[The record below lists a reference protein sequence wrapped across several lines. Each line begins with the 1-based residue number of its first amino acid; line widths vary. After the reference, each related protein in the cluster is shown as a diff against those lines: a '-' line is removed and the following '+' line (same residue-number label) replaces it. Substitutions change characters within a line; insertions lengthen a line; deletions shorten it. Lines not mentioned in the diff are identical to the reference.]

1 MDPKLSKAIVTFFL
15 GIPLFSRMNAE
26 EVKLVARHM
35 NVIELQPGE
44 VLFEEADRGNFMCF
58 IAHGSLDVI
67 KQSANS
73 GKEIVITSLRK
84 GQSIGEMS
92 VIESLPRSATIKA
105 RDNAK
110 LFILSQ
116 AAFDLILNRHANIG
130 IKLLKGVAILLSNN
144 LRKTS
149 SRLADYMLPI
159 S

>member
-1 MDPKLSKAIVTFFL
+1 MDPKLSKAIITFFL

-26 EVKLVARHM
+26 EVKLVAKHM

-44 VLFEEADRGNFMCF
+44 ILFEEADRGNFMCF

-67 KQSANS
+67 KQPANS
-73 GKEIVITSLRK
+73 GQEIVITSLRK

-92 VIESLPRSATIKA
+92 VIENLPRSATIKA

-116 AAFDLILNRHANIG
+116 AAFDQILSRHANIG
-130 IKLLKGVAILLSNN
+130 IKLLKGIAFLLSNN

>member
-1 MDPKLSKAIVTFFL
+1 MDPDLSKAIVDFFL
-15 GIPLFSRMNAE
+15 GIPIFSRMNAE
-26 EVKLVARHM
+26 EVKLVAKHM

-44 VLFEEADRGNFMCF
+44 TLFEESDRGSFMCF
-58 IAHGSLDVI
+58 IAHGTLDVI
-67 KQSANS
+67 KQP
-73 GKEIVITSLRK
+73 GVGDQEITITTVRR

-92 VIESLPRSATIKA
+92 VIEDLPRSATIKA
-105 RDNAK
+105 RENTK

-116 AAFDLILNRHANIG
+116 AAFDHVLAKHSHIG
-130 IKLLKGVAILLSNN
+130 IKLLKGITILLSNN

>member
-1 MDPKLSKAIVTFFL
+1 MDPNLSKAIIDFFL
-15 GIPLFSRMNAE
+15 GIPIFSRMNAE
-26 EVKLVARHM
+26 EVKLVAKHM
-35 NVIELQPGE
+35 NVIELQEGE
-44 VLFEEADRGNFMCF
+44 ILFNEADRGNFMCF
-58 IAHGSLDVI
+58 IAYGTLDVI
-67 KQSANS
+67 KQPIAADQ
-73 GKEIVITSLRK
+73 EIIITTLHK

-92 VIESLPRSATIKA
+92 VIENMPRSATIKA

-110 LFILSQ
+110 LFIFSQ
-116 AAFDLILNRHANIG
+116 AAFDLVMTRHANIG

>member
-1 MDPKLSKAIVTFFL
+1 MDPDLSKAIVDFFME
-15 GIPLFSRMNAE
+15 IPIFSRMNAE
-26 EVKLVARHM
+26 EVKLVAKHM

-44 VLFEEADRGNFMCF
+44 TLFEEADRGGFMCF
-58 IAHGSLDVI
+58 IAHGTLDVI
-67 KQSANS
+67 KQPGGANQ
-73 GKEIVITSLRK
+73 EIVITTARK

-92 VIESLPRSATIKA
+92 VIEDMPRSATIKA
-105 RDNAK
+105 RENAK

-116 AAFDLILNRHANIG
+116 AAFDLVLAKHSNIG
-130 IKLLKGVAILLSNN
+130 IKLLKGVTILLSNN

>member
-26 EVKLVARHM
+26 EVKLVAKHM

-67 KQSANS
+67 KQSVNS

-92 VIESLPRSATIKA
+92 VIENLPRSATIKA

-130 IKLLKGVAILLSNN
+130 IKLLKGIAILLSNN

>member
-1 MDPKLSKAIVTFFL
+1 MDPNLSKAIVDFFRNMP
-15 GIPLFSRMNAE
+15 IFSRMNAE
-26 EVKLVARHM
+26 EVKLVAKHM

-44 VLFEEADRGNFMCF
+44 ILFQEADRGNFMCF
-58 IAHGSLDVI
+58 IAHGTLDVI
-67 KQSANS
+67 KQPIAAEQ
-73 GKEIVITSLRK
+73 EIIITTLRK

-92 VIESLPRSATIKA
+92 VIENLPRSATIKA
-105 RDNAK
+105 RDDAK

-116 AAFDLILNRHANIG
+116 AAFDLLLARHAYIG